1 MTQYIWYLKVIFHW
15 ELIKIVQSSTMRVTF
30 GTSFVVWKLNQ
41 WTVHDLSCCRQYH
54 VILDSD
60 ILSLYHIGAETKWPP
75 FCKQHFQVNFRNLY
89 FNSNFIEICPPGSH
103 WQKAS
108 IGWDNGLVPNRWQ
121 AIISTNDC
129 PVYRHIYV
137 SFSLNEISC
146 YDNIFDIEIASIWL
160 CYNKG
165 QVALVWRLQKVRQW
179 CVYYE
184 YSPRK
189 YCA

>member
-1 MTQYIWYLKVIFHW
+1 MNGPWLCHAVGNIMLY
-15 ELIKIVQSSTMRVTF
+15 
-30 GTSFVVWKLNQ
+30 
-41 WTVHDLSCCRQYH
+41 WTVIYWVCITLGLRQNGH
-54 VILDSD
+54 
-60 ILSLYHIGAETKWPP
+60 
-75 FCKQHFQVNFRNLY
+75 HFANNIFIFQIHFRILY
-89 FNSNFIEICPPGSH
+89 FNSNCIEICPPGSH

-108 IGWDNGLVPNRWQ
+108 IGWDYGLVPNRWQ

-146 YDNIFDIEIASIWL
+146 FDNIFDIEIASRWL